1 MFAADRAPHYV
12 EETAVMAAR
21 LQEQTTPA
29 QYEALA
35 ARASRLAAGLFSLE
49 TGVPFEI
56 QVKIALREKFDP
68 ARTKQAI
75 LMVATWQLIRGF
87 SSATS
92 VRTAPAA
99 ARHPRP
105 AVPAPVPVLAG
116 AAR

>member
-1 MFAADRAPHYV
+1 MFAADRAPRYV
-12 EETAVMAAR
+12 EETAIMAAR

-35 ARASRLAAGLFSLE
+35 ARASRLVAGLFSLD

-68 ARTKQAI
+68 ARTKQAV
-75 LMVATWQLIRGF
+75 LMVATWQLIEHF
-87 SSATS
+87 STAKSLRA
-92 VRTAPAA
+92 APAA
-99 ARHPRP
+99 VRHPRP
-105 AVPAPVPVLAG
+105 AVPAPVLAL